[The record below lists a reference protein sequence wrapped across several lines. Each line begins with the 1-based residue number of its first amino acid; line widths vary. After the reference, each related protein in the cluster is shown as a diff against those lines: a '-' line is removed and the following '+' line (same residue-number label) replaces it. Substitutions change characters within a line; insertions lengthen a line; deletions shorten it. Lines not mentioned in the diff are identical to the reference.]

1 MVKVCEERR
10 TEFKRK
16 HFSVNVERNKQ
27 IIMLQQLRLSK
38 IFVFFSLWFDSSV
51 DSNSIPVLQLLKR
64 KIGEWGM
71 VNGDK

>member
-16 HFSVNVERNKQ
+16 HISLNVERNKQ
-27 IIMLQQLRLSK
+27 IILLKQLRLSK

-51 DSNSIPVLQLLKR
+51 DSNSIRVLLKR
-64 KIGEWGM
+64 KIGEWAM

>member
-16 HFSVNVERNKQ
+16 HISVNVERNKQ
-27 IIMLQQLRLSK
+27 IIILKQLRLSK

-51 DSNSIPVLQLLKR
+51 DNSIRVLLKR
-64 KIGEWGM
+64 KIGQWGM